1 MAGWDIFYLGANTP
15 PHSIVQMLIAE
26 NAELL
31 ALSATM
37 PFHVRAV
44 ADLISEVRASAVGR
58 R

>member
-1 MAGWDIFYLGANTP
+1 
-15 PHSIVQMLIAE
+15 MLIAE